1 MVENI
6 LRIEDLKGY
15 YRGSFGV
22 VHAVDGVTFTVK
34 KGDIVA
40 IAGESG
46 CGKSTLAE
54 LITGTLMPLLHHEE
68 GQVYV
73 NEIPVYVPKIEEKGK
88 LDKALYRKKLKERRV
103 KELEKKKQLR
113 KEILCK
119 IIGYVPQASQNSLN
133 PVKKIKRI
141 INDVM
146 RQRIGF
152 LPRRSKTR
160 ESNVVV
166 DTEVPKNGFG
176 RSREEVFEKV
186 ITHFE
191 KLGLDASVL
200 NKYSHELSGGM
211 KQRTVVGISTLWNPS
226 LLIVDEP
233 TSALDVSTQKLLLDT
248 FLDLKKMGV
257 VDTIVF
263 ISHDLP
269 TLAQIC
275 TKCFIMYAGKIV
287 EIGDMDDIIHD
298 PMHPYSKGLMHS
310 IASFNPDGSAE
321 TRLEGIPGRPPN
333 LSSPPIGC
341 RFYPRCSKRMDK
353 CSEKYPPYFYP
364 RGGKKENPVA
374 CWLYE

>member
-6 LRIEDLKGY
+6 IRVEDLKGY
-15 YRGSFGV
+15 YKGSFGV
-22 VHAVDGVTFTVK
+22 VHAVDGVTFNVK

-54 LITGTLMPLLHHEE
+54 LITGTLMPLLHHED

-73 NEIPVYVPKIEEKGK
+73 NEIPIYVPKIEEKIK
-88 LDKALYRKKLKERRV
+88 LDKVTYRKKLKERRV

-119 IIGYVPQASQNSLN
+119 VIGYVPQASQNSLN
-133 PVKKIKRI
+133 PVIKIKKI

-152 LPRRSKTR
+152 LPRKAKNRGSR
-160 ESNVVV
+160 VIDNEG
-166 DTEVPKNGFG
+166 PRNGFG

-186 ITHFE
+186 IAHFN

-200 NKYSHELSGGM
+200 NKYPHELSGGM

-248 FLDLKKMGV
+248 FLELKHSGI
-257 VDTIVF
+257 VDTILF

-275 TKCFIMYAGKIV
+275 TKCFVMYAGRIV
-287 EIGDMDDIIHD
+287 EIGSMDDIIHES
-298 PMHPYSKGLMHS
+298 MHPYSKGLMHS

-321 TRLEGIPGRPPN
+321 TKLEGIPGRPPN
-333 LSSPPIGC
+333 LSNPPLGC
-341 RFYPRCSKRMDK
+341 RFYPRCPQRMEK
-353 CSEKYPPYFYP
+353 CADNYPPYFYP
-364 RGGKKENPVA
+364 RNGKKENPVA